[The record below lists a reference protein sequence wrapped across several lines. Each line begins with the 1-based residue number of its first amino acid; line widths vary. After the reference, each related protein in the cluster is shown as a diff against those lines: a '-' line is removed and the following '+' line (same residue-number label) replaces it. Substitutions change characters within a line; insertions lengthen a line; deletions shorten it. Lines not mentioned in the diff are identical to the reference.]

1 MSSEQVQP
9 ASSST
14 GGDTSNTNGVHQSG
28 ADAASTSPPSDSD
41 GAAKAPVD
49 RAEQLVEQVA
59 QKVSSFTATWG
70 RRAWSVVS
78 RVREEAEDMWSEAQ
92 SIRRGD
98 QK

>member
-1 MSSEQVQP
+1 MSNESVQSAPPAGSETSNANGYHAGEP
-9 ASSST
+9 AGEVPSSS
-14 GGDTSNTNGVHQSG
+14 NGSATAH
-28 ADAASTSPPSDSD
+28 T
-41 GAAKAPVD
+41 PVD
-49 RAEQLVEQVA
+49 RAERLVEQVA
-59 QKVSSFTATWG
+59 ENVSAFTARWG